1 MKKKVFLMSLLF
13 GCLCLSRP
21 ASAQIPIVG
30 LVTSAIK
37 KVIVAIDL
45 KVQQLQNETIALQN
59 AEKAIENK
67 MALGNLN
74 DISGWLDKEK
84 KLYAGYYNEL
94 QQVKSVIADYELVK
108 NVVKQQEELVKEY
121 HQAYSLF
128 QQDKNFSPTE
138 ISYMGQVYN
147 GILQQ
152 SIQNLNEVVLAISNM
167 STQMSDGERLGL
179 IHKASGKLQQNL
191 NDLRLFNNN
200 GVQLSLQRA
209 KDRDNMA
216 TVKKIYGLN

>member
-59 AEKAIENK
+59 AEKGIENK

-121 HQAYSLF
+121 HRAYSLF
-128 QQDKNFSPTE
+128 QQDNNFSPTE
-138 ISYMGQVYN
+138 ISYMRQVYN

-179 IHKASGKLQQNL
+179 IHKASRKLQQNL

-209 KDRDNMA
+209 KDRNNMA
-216 TVKKIYGLN
+216 TVKKLYGLN